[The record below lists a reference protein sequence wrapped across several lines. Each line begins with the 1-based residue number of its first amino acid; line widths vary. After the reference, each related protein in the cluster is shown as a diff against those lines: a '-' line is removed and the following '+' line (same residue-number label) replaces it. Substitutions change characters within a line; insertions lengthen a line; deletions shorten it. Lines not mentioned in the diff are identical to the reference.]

1 MLLKARWVLPVRGPV
16 IEHGAVLV
24 SGNRIA
30 AVGRAASLVAEAGD
44 AKLRDLGDAVLM
56 PGFVNA
62 HSHLELTVMRGLL
75 EDSDFRSWITKL
87 TRIKLERMSREDLLD
102 SARLGALEAVRG
114 GVTCLADTCDSGV
127 AVEALEDAGLRGV
140 VYQEVFGPDPA
151 QCGES
156 MQSLIGKLERLDVA
170 RSAPDRVR
178 LGVSPHAPF
187 TVSAKLFEKVADLS
201 IARQLPMAIHAA
213 ESEAERAFLRD
224 GSGPFG
230 DRFRDRGISWTPP
243 ATSTIAWL
251 EMLGVLSARPLLIH
265 AVQAIPD
272 DLVKIAIAGASVV
285 HCPKSNAK
293 LGHGIA
299 PVREMLARGLRV
311 GLGTDSVASNNLCD
325 MLDEA
330 RSAVMMARAVSRNA
344 DAMSARRAIEMAT
357 IGGAEAIGLDSETG
371 SLEPGKRADLCAVS
385 LDGLHATPIHDVE
398 AALVFSCTAN
408 DVALTVVDGVTVYD
422 REAGGATLLDETR
435 LRARLVE
442 IARMISGSTSG

>member
-1 MLLKARWVLPVRGPV
+1 
-16 IEHGAVLV
+16 
-24 SGNRIA
+24 
-30 AVGRAASLVAEAGD
+30 
-44 AKLRDLGDAVLM
+44 
-56 PGFVNA
+56 
-62 HSHLELTVMRGLL
+62 
-75 EDSDFRSWITKL
+75 
-87 TRIKLERMSREDLLD
+87 
-102 SARLGALEAVRG
+102 
-114 GVTCLADTCDSGV
+114 
-127 AVEALEDAGLRGV
+127 
-140 VYQEVFGPDPA
+140 
-151 QCGES
+151 
-156 MQSLIGKLERLDVA
+156 MQSLIGKLERLDAA

-187 TVSAKLFEKVADLS
+187 TVSAQLFEHVADLS

-230 DRFRDRGISWTPP
+230 DRFRERGISWTPP

-251 EMLGVLSARPLLIH
+251 ETLGVLAARPLLIH
-265 AVQAIPD
+265 AVQATPD
-272 DLVKIAIAGASVV
+272 DLVRIANADASVV

-435 LRARLVE
+435 LRARLAE
-442 IARMISGSTSG
+442 IARVISGSTSG